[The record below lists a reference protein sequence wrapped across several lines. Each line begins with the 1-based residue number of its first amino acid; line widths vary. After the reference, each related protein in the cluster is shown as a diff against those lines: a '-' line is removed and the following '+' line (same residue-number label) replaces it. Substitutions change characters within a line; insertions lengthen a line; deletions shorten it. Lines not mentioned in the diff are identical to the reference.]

1 MGGSI
6 EARVVGVAES
16 PTGGAIGEDPT
27 PFVFLSMDQIPTI
40 ISRGFVTLA
49 VRTGARPST
58 VLPAVQ
64 TAFRAELPGLSPSVI
79 ATMDD
84 QVGAALMPQ
93 RLGSM
98 LLTAFGGLA
107 LVLAG
112 VGIYGVVGY
121 NVARQSREI
130 GIRIAIGSSSAG
142 ILRTVVLGMAAPV
155 LAGLAIG
162 VGGAIA
168 LGRSVA
174 AFMYQVNP
182 ADPVALAAV
191 AAVLLW
197 VALIATLIPA
207 RRAARTDPVRVL
219 SAE

>member
-1 MGGSI
+1 
-6 EARVVGVAES
+6 
-16 PTGGAIGEDPT
+16 
-27 PFVFLSMDQIPTI
+27 
-40 ISRGFVTLA
+40 
-49 VRTGARPST
+49 
-58 VLPAVQ
+58 
-64 TAFRAELPGLSPSVI
+64 VI

-121 NVARQSREI
+121 TVARQSREI

-155 LAGLAIG
+155 LAGLVIG

-174 AFMYQVNP
+174 AFMFQVNP
-182 ADPVALAAV
+182 TDPLALAAV
-191 AAVLLW
+191 AAALLS

>member
-1 MGGSI
+1 
-6 EARVVGVAES
+6 V
-16 PTGGAIGEDPT
+16 
-27 PFVFLSMDQIPTI
+27 
-40 ISRGFVTLA
+40 
-49 VRTGARPST
+49 VRTGPSPSA
-58 VLPAVQ
+58 VLPAVRA
-64 TAFRAELPGLSPSVI
+64 AFHAVLPGLSPSVV

-84 QVGAALMPQ
+84 QVGVALMPQ

-121 NVARQSREI
+121 NVVRQSREI
-130 GIRIAIGSSSAG
+130 GIRIAIGSSTAG
-142 ILRTVVLGMAAPV
+142 ILRTVVLGMAGPV

-162 VGGAIA
+162 AGAAIA
-168 LGRSVA
+168 LSRSISS
-174 AFMYQVNP
+174 FMYEVNA
-182 ADPVALAAV
+182 ADPIALGAVAVAL
-191 AAVLLW
+191 LS